1 MLKAIDGFGV
11 SVTID
16 AAEEGKTY
24 YCPICKQALIQK
36 RGEIREHHFSHIG
49 PKGANKKNY
58 VPCSDKWHYD
68 KTDWHI
74 QWQKRFSDESYE
86 KVLEF
91 EGKKHIADV
100 LVGDIVIEFQ
110 HSNISIEEFRDR
122 NEFYTKCGYK
132 VIWIFDLIE
141 EYNNGRIR
149 LDEWKDNCYHWT
161 YVKNYLENLNWKR
174 TKPYYFFNL
183 PMRKKTLMKQPV
195 WRK

>member
-16 AAEEGKTY
+16 AAEEGKAY

-110 HSNISIEEFRDR
+110 HSNISIE
-122 NEFYTKCGYK
+122 
-132 VIWIFDLIE
+132 
-141 EYNNGRIR
+141 
-149 LDEWKDNCYHWT
+149 
-161 YVKNYLENLNWKR
+161 
-174 TKPYYFFNL
+174 
-183 PMRKKTLMKQPV
+183 
-195 WRK
+195 